1 MSSSQTTID
10 SSKFRAW
17 TLADIITRMRRALR
31 ASVRSD
37 IPWEK
42 LPMAQVEILQRLD
55 DEPGIRIIDLA
66 KRHRLATN
74 TVSTLIQQMVVSDL
88 VIRTTAPTDRRAVC
102 LDLTE
107 LGRASLHGWLRANET
122 RLTTALAELSVEEQ
136 RTIDDALPA
145 LAALAAQLEAI
156 EPPRNP

>member
-1 MSSSQTTID
+1 MGPSQTDIE

-31 ASVRSD
+31 ASVRGD
-37 IPWEK
+37 IPWER

-74 TVSTLIQQMVVSDL
+74 TVSTLIQHMVVSGL

-107 LGRASLHGWLRANET
+107 LGRASLRGWLRANEA
-122 RLTTALAELSVEEQ
+122 RLTAALAELSSDEQ

-145 LAALAAQLEAI
+145 LAALTAQLEAI
-156 EPPRNP
+156 EPPRKP